1 MAEWHARSRVPVVAL
16 DHRDACTSYKIQT
29 PFPIWGSVR
38 LFITCAMDNHLPWQS
53 PVGLAIQVE
62 AGPLV
67 SYRSAL
73 NIKRVIHCSRSESP
87 CTSRTQRFVAAL
99 VPRGSKSQLAVT
111 DLGACWGYM
120 HACTE
125 QRCHSADHLVRH
137 ASPISSLH
145 PKPAKCLVYN
155 MRQFLK

>member
-73 NIKRVIHCSRSESP
+73 NIKRVIHCSRRESP
-87 CTSRTQRFVAAL
+87 CPSRTQRFMAACPVGAIVAD
-99 VPRGSKSQLAVT
+99 SY
-111 DLGACWGYM
+111 DWGACWGYM
-120 HACTE
+120 HAGTE
-125 QRCHSADHLVRH
+125 QRCHSADCLVRH
-137 ASPISSLH
+137 ASPISSPH
-145 PKPAKCLVYN
+145 PRPAGNLVYH

>member
-73 NIKRVIHCSRSESP
+73 NIKRVIHCSRRESP
-87 CTSRTQRFVAAL
+87 CPSRTQRYVAEL
-99 VPRGSKSQLAVT
+99 VPRGRQIAAGSYGTSAPAGITCTHAQSNSAIVQIILSAMQAQLALCIQSQQSVWYIT
-111 DLGACWGYM
+111 C
-120 HACTE
+120 
-125 QRCHSADHLVRH
+125 V
-137 ASPISSLH
+137 
-145 PKPAKCLVYN
+145 N
-155 MRQFLK
+155 F